1 MERLDTL
8 WERTPLRRA
17 FYVLAAVVLFLGVVA
32 ALNARSSSAGPSLP
46 TVPGSPSAEESAY
59 GKKIPLPAD
68 AKTAVDQFVHGAVL
82 REDLGAAWSLSTG
95 SVHGDVTRSQWLT
108 GTIPVLPFPAKAFSK
123 ATIHTVYSRERG
135 SLLLVTI
142 GSKDPAVRFAEFY
155 TELAKTGDGWKI
167 AYWGPRGTN
176 PPIPKSRT

>member
-1 MERLDTL
+1 M
-8 WERTPLRRA
+8 RRA
-17 FYVLAAVVLFLGVVA
+17 FYALAAVVLFVGVVA

-68 AKTAVDQFVHGAVL
+68 AKTAVEQFVHGAVL
-82 REDLGAAWSLSTG
+82 REDLGAAWTLSTG
-95 SVHGDVTRSQWLT
+95 SVHGDVSRSQWLT

-135 SLLLVTI
+135 ALLLVTI
-142 GSKDPAVRFAEFY
+142 GSEESGGALRGVLHRACQDRRRLEGRV
-155 TELAKTGDGWKI
+155 L
-167 AYWGPRGTN
+167 GPRGTN